1 MKYFNS
7 RTAYKNLRI
16 GKREFSID
24 FLVRGGKFQAEVYEF
39 VNGGWFIT
47 QNFDYEDIAK
57 ILAEKIIENQF
68 FGD

>member
-1 MKYFNS
+1 MQ
-7 RTAYKNLRI
+7 RIVYKNLRI

-24 FLVRGGKFQAEVYEF
+24 FIVRNGKLQAEVYEF
-39 VNGGWFIT
+39 VNGGWFIA